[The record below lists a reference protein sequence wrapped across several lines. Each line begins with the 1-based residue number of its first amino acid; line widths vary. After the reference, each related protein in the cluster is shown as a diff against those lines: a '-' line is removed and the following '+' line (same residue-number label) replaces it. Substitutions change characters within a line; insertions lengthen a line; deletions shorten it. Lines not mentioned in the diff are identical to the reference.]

1 MVNYFSGIIS
11 SDFKAL
17 FTDAISA
24 LLYDDACTMPCTIYY
39 GITKYEDCV
48 NCVFDPTGNKSS
60 NRFQDGGPLPFP
72 FGSICP
78 MCNGNGKRGV
88 ESSENINLMVIWDAK
103 EFINVGTVN
112 DPDGMIQTVTFASNM
127 PTLKRAKELLV
138 ATEISSYNRYRYE
151 RVSEPHPC
159 GFTNEFVECMWRRSG

>member
-11 SDFKAL
+11 SDFKSL

-39 GITKYEDCV
+39 GITKYEDCA
-48 NCVFDPTGNKSS
+48 NCIFDPIGQKSS

-78 MCNGNGKRGV
+78 MCNGNGKKGV
-88 ESSENINLMVIWDAK
+88 DSNENINLMVIWDSK

-112 DPDGMIQTVTFASNM
+112 DADGMIQTVTFIENI
-127 PTLKRAKELLV
+127 TKLKRAKELV
-138 ATEISSYNRYRYE
+138 TATEISSYNRYRYE
-151 RVSEPHPC
+151 RISEPNPC
-159 GFTNEFVECMWRRSG
+159 GFSNEFVECMWRRSG